1 MAKAIRKPGTAGVS
15 RRAGGGKVAKK
26 MPTPI
31 AKTKGQASIPTEMKA
46 RASVARSLGRQ
57 ATASCLAR
65 KPPPRT
71 KPSKERFQQLKHDR
85 ERTASILNYVAHHRE
100 ALLGSLEPSEL
111 RDRAARR
118 NGIRRLGRRWFHGE
132 SEAVRQAYFA
142 GKSVS
147 SDVGACP
154 LERRPDE
161 IAESGGGGGGSAA
174 VAPCARQPSPK
185 ICAPARR
192 HARSCQ
198 VRAPPMKFLLGMQ
211 VASRDANSHIPN
223 ERGP

>member
-1 MAKAIRKPGTAGVS
+1 MT
-15 RRAGGGKVAKK
+15 
-26 MPTPI
+26 T
-31 AKTKGQASIPTEMKA
+31 
-46 RASVARSLGRQ
+46 L
-57 ATASCLAR
+57 LAR
-65 KPPPRT
+65 KHPPRT
-71 KPSKERFQQLKHDR
+71 KPSKKRLQQLKKDR
-85 ERTASILNYVAHHRE
+85 EKTAAHHRE
-100 ALLGSLEPSEL
+100 ALLGRLEPSVL
-111 RDRAARR
+111 RDSMAKR
-118 NGIRRLGRRWFHGE
+118 NAILRLGRRWFHGE

-154 LERRPDE
+154 LERRPDG

-211 VASRDANSHIPN
+211 VPPTISEKTASPFIACGRIIKQVEHKQGQTPARAIT
-223 ERGP
+223 RARAAA

>member
-1 MAKAIRKPGTAGVS
+1 MTTS
-15 RRAGGGKVAKK
+15 LEKVQL
-26 MPTPI
+26 T
-31 AKTKGQASIPTEMKA
+31 T
-46 RASVARSLGRQ
+46 L
-57 ATASCLAR
+57 LAR

-71 KPSKERFQQLKHDR
+71 KPSKKRLQQLKKDR
-85 ERTASILNYVAHHRE
+85 ERTAAHHRE
-100 ALLGSLEPSEL
+100 ALLGRLEPSVL
-111 RDRAARR
+111 RDSVAKR
-118 NGIRRLGRRWFHGE
+118 NAILRLGRRWFHGE

-154 LERRPDE
+154 LERRPDG

-192 HARSCQ
+192 YARSCQ

-211 VASRDANSHIPN
+211 VPPTISEKTASPFIACGRTMKKRRTQAGADTCKGNNKSKQDQQHDHTDDHEHDRDDYHDDNAMMIILTC
-223 ERGP
+223 